1 MLSEETYFV
10 VRDPTMLSVR
20 YVIRKVTRN
29 KTTFRVTGSD
39 LNLYEKE
46 GTVDFM
52 LELSVLTNI
61 TDGNE
66 EVSG

>member
-61 TDGNE
+61 TEGNE